1 MCYNLSKGA
10 NMNII
15 DYIKKNKDKTF
26 DELPFTEI
34 DNLIYS
40 LLTYVDFTDI
50 VPAFKNGK
58 ITLKDAALKIKDKK
72 KEYRGIFIG
81 NTFKMLQIMKD
92 TKRYQDTLLY
102 NYMKVVNTDMQ
113 FGAITMKLP
122 DKSIYIS
129 FAGTDS
135 SIIGWEEDFKMS
147 YLYPGA
153 SQKYAS
159 IYLNKAVSLLDKK
172 VRVGGHSKGGNLSIC
187 AVMNA
192 HFWIRKKVIKIT
204 NFDGPGFLKKEI
216 ESKAYK
222 KVETKINM
230 YVPKESIIGM
240 LFYSIPDYIVVK
252 AKGINI
258 FQHDAF
264 NWQCKNT
271 EFIRD
276 TQNKRSKNLQKKLTK
291 KLEELPI
298 EEKVNLVKKI
308 FTIFKNI
315 HIKDTKEIKLKEIFK
330 LIKEFKKLDKETQNL
345 LAELLI
351 IIFIK

>member
-1 MCYNLSKGA
+1 
-10 NMNII
+10 MNII

-26 DELPFTEI
+26 NDYHFNEI
-34 DNLIYS
+34 DNLIFS
-40 LLTYVDFTDI
+40 LLTYIDFTGI

-58 ITLKDAALKIKDKK
+58 ITLKEAAEKLSNKK
-72 KEYRGIFIG
+72 KYYRGMFIS

-92 TKRYQDTLLY
+92 TKRYKDTLLY
-102 NYMKVVNTDMQ
+102 NYMKIVNDDMQ

-135 SIIGWEEDFKMS
+135 SIIGWEEDFKMT

-159 IYLNKAVSLLDKK
+159 IYLNKAISLLDKT
-172 VRVGGHSKGGNLSIC
+172 VRVGGHSKGGNLAIC

-192 HFWIRKKVIKIT
+192 HFWVRKKVVKIN

-216 ESKAYK
+216 ESKPYK
-222 KVETKINM
+222 KIEPRIKM

-240 LFYSIPDYIVVK
+240 LLYNTPEYIVIK
-252 AKGINI
+252 SKGLNI
-258 FQHDAF
+258 LQHDAF
-264 NWQCKNT
+264 NWQIK
-271 EFIRD
+271 EKSLIRD
-276 TQNKRSKNLQKKLTK
+276 TQSKRSKALQKKLTK
-291 KLEELPI
+291 KLEELSL
-298 EEKVNLVKKI
+298 EERINLVKNL
-308 FTIFKNI
+308 FNIFKNNN
-315 HIKDTKEIKLKEIFK
+315 IKDTKEIKIREIFK

-345 LAELLI
+345 LTELLI

>member
-1 MCYNLSKGA
+1 MVLSKGE

-15 DYIKKNKDKTF
+15 DYINKNKDKTF
-26 DELPFTEI
+26 AEVPFNEI

-40 LLTYVDFTDI
+40 LLTYVDFTNI
-50 VPAFKNGK
+50 VPAFKSKK
-58 ITLKDAALKIKDKK
+58 ITLKDATEKIKDKK
-72 KEYRGIFIG
+72 KEHRGIFISD
-81 NTFKMLQIMKD
+81 TFKMIQIMKD

-113 FGAITMKLP
+113 FGAMTMKLP

-159 IYLNKAVSLLDKK
+159 IYLNKAVSLFDKK

-216 ESKAYK
+216 DSKSYK
-222 KVETKINM
+222 KIEPKINM

-252 AKGINI
+252 SKGINI

-264 NWQCKNT
+264 NWQCQNT
-271 EFIRD
+271 ELIRD

-291 KLEELPI
+291 KLEELSI
-298 EEKVNLVKKI
+298 EERINLVKKL
-308 FTIFKNI
+308 FSIFKNNN
-315 HIKDTKEIKLKEIFK
+315 IKDTKEIKLKEIFK

-345 LAELLI
+345 LTELLI